1 MISFWDRLLN
11 LISPQSCAMCG
22 RRLSIGE
29 ELLCSQC
36 NLHLPRTGY
45 DRDPYDNE
53 LARCFWGLIPV
64 ERCFAFTFYHRGGPT
79 SYIIYGLKYHGKSEW
94 GVMAGRL
101 MAHELVRSRF
111 FEGIDVLLPVP
122 LTRKRH
128 RIRGYNQS
136 EELARGISEVTG
148 IPIENRAVRRKTFTE
163 SQTNKDRW
171 QRTDNVADAFE
182 LSDARRVQARHVLI
196 IDDVVTTGAT
206 ITAYAQQLVKA
217 GAAKISI
224 LVWGFAKP

>member
-1 MISFWDRLLN
+1 
-11 LISPQSCAMCG
+11 
-22 RRLSIGE
+22 
-29 ELLCSQC
+29 
-36 NLHLPRTGY
+36 
-45 DRDPYDNE
+45 
-53 LARCFWGLIPV
+53 
-64 ERCFAFTFYHRGGPT
+64 
-79 SYIIYGLKYHGKSEW
+79 
-94 GVMAGRL
+94 MAGRL
-101 MAHELVRSRF
+101 MAHELVRSHF
-111 FEGIDVLLPVP
+111 FDGIDVLLPVP

-196 IDDVVTTGAT
+196 VDDVVTT
-206 ITAYAQQLVKA
+206 
-217 GAAKISI
+217 
-224 LVWGFAKP
+224 